1 MTIEQHFYRLQI
13 ILLHLT
19 SKHLQKTDFAIS
31 SFIDEEINAFRNQVT
46 SSRLHST
53 LEKDSGFQLWVLE
66 L

>member
-31 SFIDEEINAFRNQVT
+31 FIDEEIKAFRNQVT